1 LYKEETLT
9 RVAVIGPGGA
19 GKSRIARQLGGA
31 LGARVVELDRLFWRP
46 GWVKTPASEWEAI
59 QRHELGQEP
68 WVVEGLHKD
77 TMSLWLEA
85 ADVIV
90 FLDVSPLVATWRVS
104 RRRLSGDG
112 RSTAPDGCKPAPAHR
127 ALIKF
132 LLYQWEYRTK
142 IRPEILGI
150 VERRRGHAEIAILR
164 TPQEV
169 DAFLGRLQRD
179 REAQPA

>member
-1 LYKEETLT
+1 MT

-31 LGARVVELDRLFWRP
+31 MGARVVELDRLFWRP
-46 GWVKTPASEWEAI
+46 GWVETPATEWEEI
-59 QRHELGQEP
+59 QRQELSHEA
-68 WVVEGLHKD
+68 WVVDGLHQD
-77 TMSLWLEA
+77 TMHLWLEA
-85 ADVIV
+85 ADTIV

-104 RRRLSGDG
+104 RRRLTSDD
-112 RSTAPDGCKPAPAHR
+112 RSTAPEGCDPAPAYR

-132 LLYQWEYRTK
+132 LLYQWEYRRK
-142 IRPEILGI
+142 IRPEILRI
-150 VERRRGHAEIAILR
+150 LERRRGDAEIAVLR

-169 DAFLGRLQRD
+169 DAFVGRVGRE